1 MSTMDKTPQDDF
13 DPPTPSATG
22 DTGSLGAWFAQ
33 IRSETGAEQRDVAR
47 HLGLNPLL
55 IAAIEGDDFAR
66 LGPPVF
72 ARGYLSRYARLLHMP
87 EDAVLERYRT
97 QVGIVEGPPPLQVL
111 HPLQRQTHARDLRGL
126 LYLILVI
133 ALGWTAVQNLDALDP
148 RRLTSLWNSSPT
160 GDTPAT
166 APATTRPTSTGHS
179 QTYYPFQTDSGE
191 TAVNTPAAPVP
202 VTPVAPGGPPA
213 SSTPPPVVT
222 TLTPAAPNTEPPPP
236 ILDVPPVTA
245 VPDAPPPSVPGIDT
259 ASASASAAA
268 SAEAPPPAAESAA
281 PPPAPPVSLPGETRL
296 AMEFSGD
303 CWVEVKDA
311 QGKILLNGLMKA
323 RSSQTVSGTPPFSVT
338 LGNAPAARLTLGEK
352 PVDTTVYVP
361 RRGTV
366 SRFTLDQSPL

>member
-1 MSTMDKTPQDDF
+1 MDKTPQDDF
-13 DPPTPSATG
+13 NPPTPSAT
-22 DTGSLGAWFAQ
+22 DDAGSLGAWFTQ
-33 IRSETGAEQRDVAR
+33 VRSETGAGQRDVAR

-133 ALGWTAVQNLDALDP
+133 ALGWTAVQNMDALDP
-148 RRLTSLWNSSPT
+148 RRLTSLWNSDPT

-166 APATTRPTSTGHS
+166 APAAARPASTGHS
-179 QTYYPFQTDSGE
+179 QTYYPFQTGSGE
-191 TAVNTPAAPVP
+191 TAANTPTAPVPATPAAPSVP
-202 VTPVAPGGPPA
+202 PV
-213 SSTPPPVVT
+213 SSTPPLIVT
-222 TLTPAAPNTEPPPP
+222 TLTPAAPGTEPPPP
-236 ILDVPPVTA
+236 VLDAPPITA
-245 VPDAPPPSVPGIDT
+245 VPDAPAPPSVPGID
-259 ASASASAAA
+259 SASAAP
-268 SAEAPPPAAESAA
+268 STEAPPPAAESAA

-296 AMEFSGD
+296 AMELSGD

-352 PVDTTVYVP
+352 PVDTAVYVP